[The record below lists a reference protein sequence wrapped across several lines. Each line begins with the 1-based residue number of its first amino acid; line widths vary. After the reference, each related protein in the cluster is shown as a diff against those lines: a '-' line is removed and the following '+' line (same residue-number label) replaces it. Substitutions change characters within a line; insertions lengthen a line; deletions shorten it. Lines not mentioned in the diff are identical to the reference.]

1 MSFLREYLPAPLVD
15 FLPLLVGLL
24 LVLIFLPRLTAKIK
38 DSGIWDQVVDKVG
51 GDKYRQIQFE
61 RTISRL
67 LKRGDVMGAAELYED
82 AEWYPEAIDLY
93 LKAEEYTAAGQLYEK
108 LEQWDHAAEM
118 YAQADDWKR
127 AANIFTKS
135 GKPGKAAELNEENGQ
150 KIDAAKLYFEAGRFD
165 RAAELYE
172 EVSYHP
178 QAAKCYENMG
188 EFIKAAD
195 NYEKHWSAT
204 TSFGGGGLIAA
215 PSDREAKVAMKAG
228 QLYEQAGA
236 LDQAASL
243 YKRAGLTAL
252 AAELAAKMGRYED
265 AGEMFLKEEKL
276 DQAAGMFDK
285 AGNTQKAALIRG
297 EVAFHQGESAH
308 AAEEFLEGGDH
319 LRAAELFESIGD
331 MASAAK
337 CYEQSDSPL
346 QAANVYLRA
355 GKRQEAAAM
364 FEQGRD
370 FQMAAKLFEEA
381 GEKAKASMLF
391 EEAGQFYQAGKL
403 AYDLG
408 DPERAILLLQKLES
422 DSENYEA
429 ATLILSRLF
438 IDRDLASLAVEKLIR
453 VLGDRAISSQTL
465 EHFYSL
471 GRAYEKLGKI
481 REAIETF
488 KKVMAERY
496 GYEDVEQRLNRLTSP
511 TASLPQTAAPAR
523 PTPTAAPAQPTAA
536 PVPKVEPS
544 PPAPAAKPAAP
555 PIQVKEQLG
564 QGLLGP
570 TFKGVETRNGSTVAI
585 KFLREDLIMNGKVV
599 ERFLAEARAAKAIQ
613 HPNLVRLLGLTEIQG
628 KKAAVMEYVEGFN
641 LAALVQR
648 NKRLSIKQ
656 GLDLLSMLCVAL
668 GQAHKNKLLHRDLK
682 MTNILVAKGGGLR
695 LTGVGLGALRTAQLG
710 PADGYPPPELL
721 NGQTIDPRSDIYSV
735 GALIFHCLSGLH
747 PLQHRGALPSLRT
760 VVPDAPEALDEI
772 LARCMSEQA
781 ANRFSHV
788 GELFNAV
795 KPLRQ

>member
-1 MSFLREYLPAPLVD
+1 MSLLREYLPAPLVD

-38 DSGIWDQVVDKVG
+38 DSGLWDQVVDKVG

-135 GKPGKAAELNEENGQ
+135 GNPGKAAELNEENGQ

-195 NYEKHWSAT
+195 NYEKHWAAT

-276 DQAAGMFDK
+276 DQAAEMFDK

-308 AAEEFLEGGDH
+308 AAEEFLKGGDH

-364 FEQGRD
+364 FERGRD
-370 FQMAAKLFEEA
+370 FQMAAKLFAEA
-381 GEKAKASMLF
+381 GEEAKASMLF

-408 DPERAILLLQKLES
+408 DPERAIQLLQKLES

-511 TASLPQTAAPAR
+511 TTSLPQAAQ

-536 PVPKVEPS
+536 PVPKAEPS
-544 PPAPAAKPAAP
+544 QPSPSAKPAAP

-760 VVPDAPEALDEI
+760 VAPDAPETLDEI

-795 KPLRQ
+795 KPLKQ